1 MDLHKGCG
9 IPMKA
14 STGVRFLHQYRG
26 FPVWLKVALGLW
38 TVPLALMASPVEAAE
53 RIYLSF
59 GALEQSVAVESLEI
73 YARTGIVPEDLKPY
87 SRYLSPEQ
95 MAQMRQ
101 ILQTRVD
108 LGPVAVSQFLYS
120 SQGEL
125 LLNRLG
131 ELIQTQSSQS
141 GFLALRSALILAS
154 QDHQGLTPLNTL
166 RQFPLETIRIDLKRS
181 LLILSDLER
190 SVNQTR
196 SAIDAIQA
204 QAMQE
209 AQAPPAA
216 NFASLPDLRLRGPY
230 TWRERT
236 LKLIDSRRDRPVE
249 ADIYLPQTANRTPLP
264 TPPPLIVI
272 SHGLGSNRQTFA
284 YLAKQLA
291 SYGFAVVIP
300 EHPGS
305 NTEHLEALLTGRTS
319 QVTEPIE
326 FINRPRDIKFLL
338 DELEHLSHHDPRYQG
353 WLNVQQV
360 GVLGQSM
367 GGYTALVLAG
377 ARINLPQLNEDCADT
392 NRLNLSLLLQCRVR
406 ELPPAPP
413 DLHDSRVKAVLSI
426 NSLGSSLL
434 GQNGYNQLNL
444 PVMLVASGADTVAPA
459 LTEQI
464 RPFTWLSTPN
474 RYLLLL
480 QNGTHFSAIDVPPSD
495 RVTVSL
501 PPQVVGPNPAIAHRY
516 LEAITVAFFGTYL
529 NNAPQFRPY
538 LSAAYARRISQ
549 PELPLSLVQ
558 SLSMVK
564 LATDQR

>member
-1 MDLHKGCG
+1 
-9 IPMKA
+9 MKA
-14 STGVRFLHQYRG
+14 STVVRFLSQSRG
-26 FPVWLKVALGLW
+26 FPMWLKLALGLW
-38 TVPLALMASPVEAAE
+38 TLPLALMASPVEAAE

-73 YARTGIVPEDLKPY
+73 YARTGVVSEDLKPY

-101 ILQTRVD
+101 LLQTRVD

-125 LLNRLG
+125 LLHRLG
-131 ELIQTQSSQS
+131 ELIQTESSQS

-154 QDHQGLTPLNTL
+154 QDDQGLTPLNAL
-166 RQFPLETIRIDLKRS
+166 RQFPLETIRVDLKRS
-181 LLILSDLER
+181 LSILGDLER

-196 SAIDAIQA
+196 SAIGAIQE
-204 QAMQE
+204 QAVQE
-209 AQAPPAA
+209 AQENPTA
-216 NFASLPDLRLRGPY
+216 NFARLPDLRLRGPY
-230 TWRERT
+230 TWRERP
-236 LKLIDSRRDRPVE
+236 LKLFDPNRDRSVE
-249 ADIYLPQTANRTPLP
+249 ADIYLPQTANRAPLP

-291 SYGFAVVIP
+291 SYGFAVVVP

-305 NTEHLEALLTGRTS
+305 NTEQLEALLTGRTS

-326 FINRPRDIKFLL
+326 FINRPLDVKFLL
-338 DELEHLSHHDPRYQG
+338 DELERLSRTDPRYRG

-360 GVLGQSM
+360 GVVGQSM
-367 GGYTALVLAG
+367 GGYTALALAG
-377 ARINLPQLNEDCADT
+377 ARINRPQLNQDCADT
-392 NRLNLSLLLQCRVR
+392 NRLNLSLLLQCRFG
-406 ELPPAPP
+406 EIEKTP

-434 GQNGYNQLNL
+434 GENGYNQLNL
-444 PVMLVASGADTVAPA
+444 PVMLVASGADTVTPA

-464 RPFTWLSTPN
+464 RPFTWLTTPN

-516 LEAITVAFFGTYL
+516 LEAVTVAFFGTYL
-529 NNAPQFRPY
+529 GNAAQFRPY
-538 LSAAYARRISQ
+538 LSAAYAQRISQ
-549 PELPLSLVQ
+549 PELPLSLVR
-558 SLSMVK
+558 SLPAMK
-564 LATDQR
+564 LASDQR

>member
-1 MDLHKGCG
+1 MQ
-9 IPMKA
+9 A
-14 STGVRFLHQYRG
+14 STVGRFLHRYRG
-26 FPVWLKVALGLW
+26 FPVWLRVALGLW
-38 TVPLALMASPVEAAE
+38 TVPLALTAAPVEAAE

-59 GALEQSVAVESLEI
+59 GALEQSVAVESLAT
-73 YARTGIVPEDLKPY
+73 YARTGVVPEDLKPY

-125 LLNRLG
+125 LLHRLG
-131 ELIQTQSSQS
+131 EVIQTESSQS

-154 QDHQGLTPLNTL
+154 QHHQGLTPLNTL
-166 RQFPLETIRIDLKRS
+166 RQFPLETIRVDLKRS

-196 SAIDAIQA
+196 SAISAIQE
-204 QAMQE
+204 QAVQE
-209 AQAPPAA
+209 AQDAPAT
-216 NFASLPDLRLRGPY
+216 NFTNLPDLRLRGPH

-236 LKLIDSRRDRPVE
+236 LKLIDPRRNRPVE

-272 SHGLGSNRQTFA
+272 SHGLGSNRKTFA

-291 SYGFAVVIP
+291 SYGFAVAVP

-305 NTEHLEALLTGRTS
+305 NTEQLEALLTGRTS
-319 QVTEPIE
+319 QVTEPGE
-326 FINRPRDIKFLL
+326 FINRPLDVKFLL
-338 DELEHLSHHDPRYQG
+338 DELERLSHQDPRYRG
-353 WLNVQQV
+353 WLNPRRV
-360 GVLGQSM
+360 GVVGQSM
-367 GGYTALVLAG
+367 GGYTALALAG
-377 ARINLPQLNEDCADT
+377 ATMSLPQLTEDCANT
-392 NRLNLSLLLQCRVR
+392 NRLNLSLLLQCRVL
-406 ELPPAPP
+406 ELTKTTP
-413 DLHDSRVKAVLSI
+413 DLRDDRVKVVLSI

-434 GQNGYNQLNL
+434 GENGYNQLNV
-444 PVMLVASGADTVAPA
+444 PVMLVASGADTVTPA

-464 RPFTWLSTPN
+464 RPFTWLTTPH

-480 QNGTHFSAIDVPPSD
+480 QNGTHFSAIDVPSSD

-501 PPQVVGPNPAIAHRY
+501 PPQMVGPNPAIAHRY

-529 NNAPQFRPY
+529 NNAPQFSPY

-549 PELPLSLVQ
+549 PELPLSLVR
-558 SLSMVK
+558 SLSMIK

>member
-1 MDLHKGCG
+1 
-9 IPMKA
+9 MKA
-14 STGVRFLHQYRG
+14 STVVRFLHQYRG

-38 TVPLALMASPVEAAE
+38 TVPLVLTTSPVEAAE

-204 QAMQE
+204 QAVQE

-264 TPPPLIVI
+264 TPPSLIVI

-338 DELEHLSHHDPRYQG
+338 DELERLSHHDPRYQG

-377 ARINLPQLNEDCADT
+377 ARINLPQLNEDCADP

-406 ELPPAPP
+406 ELTQAPPA
-413 DLHDSRVKAVLSI
+413 LHDSRVKAVLSI